1 MNKNFN
7 RVRKDTE
14 NMEIELEILNLE
26 KQKKLFSLQRDCM
39 AGVSKDFFNSSPIQ
53 EEVDILG
60 TQPGQFEI
68 RKAEFSQ
75 NKEKDYCQ

>member
-1 MNKNFN
+1 
-7 RVRKDTE
+7 
-14 NMEIELEILNLE
+14 
-26 KQKKLFSLQRDCM
+26 M